1 MKVLFLNPPDMNKV
15 YEYAPDEKSGE
26 YIGMDNFGAFPPLGL
41 LYVMAYLEKHV
52 LHHELYFKDCVGER
66 FSHKKLVDYITEIK
80 PDIVA
85 VTSFTVSM
93 IDVVIAAQ
101 NIRKVVPNA
110 HICLGGYHTIAF
122 PFESAGLP
130 EFDSIVVGEGEI
142 AFTEL
147 VKAIEDKK
155 PFTEIKGVYT
165 NESIQKYRN
174 TIFKDRRFL
183 NKVSVPPAYVDD
195 IDSLPIPNR
204 EYIKDIK
211 YNSVVGVSSKLA
223 TLISSRGCPYKC
235 TFCDIPI
242 KTHRRRDPKL
252 VVDEMETCI
261 AQGYEEIH
269 FYDDLFNI
277 TPRRVMDI
285 CDEII
290 KRGLKIVWDYRG
302 RVNGIDEE
310 SIKRFKQAG
319 GRLISFGIETST
331 QEGLQMMRKG
341 TKVKQNIDALKLC
354 KKYGI
359 VTLADFIIGLP
370 HERSYDDVLKS
381 IKILTHDYR
390 PDYAQFSILSLYPN
404 TEIYD
409 QAVARGLIEDG
420 KWNEWARDPLNAK
433 LKVEHWHEFVSWDQL
448 VELQKKAYRIFYLRP
463 TSIWNMIKQLRSFDE
478 FKIKAKAALD
488 ILGINFKFGIF
499 KPKPSKPDYH
509 APIS

>member
-1 MKVLFLNPPDMNKV
+1 MKILFLNPPDMNKV
-15 YEYAPDEKSGE
+15 LEYTVDEKSQE
-26 YIGMDNFGAFPPLGL
+26 YIGMDNFGAFPPLGI
-41 LYVMAYLEKHV
+41 LYVMAYLEKNAP
-52 LHHELYFKDCVGER
+52 HHKLYFKDCVAER
-66 FSHKKLVDYITEIK
+66 GSHKDLIDYVNEIK

-93 IDVVIAAQ
+93 IDVCMAAK
-101 NIRKVVPNA
+101 NIRAIVPDA
-110 HICLGGYHTIAF
+110 HICLGGHHPIAF
-122 PFESAGLP
+122 PFEAASLP
-130 EFDSIVVGEGEI
+130 EFDSIVVGEGEVV
-142 AFTEL
+142 FTEL
-147 VKAIEDKK
+147 VKKIEDKK
-155 PFTEIKGVYT
+155 PFSDILGVYT

-174 TIFKDRRFL
+174 TTLKDRRFL
-183 NKVSVPPAYVDD
+183 NKVKVPPAYVDD

-204 EYIKDIK
+204 EYIKHLN
-211 YNSVVGVSSKLA
+211 YSSVVGVSSKLA

-235 TFCDIPI
+235 TFCDVPI

-252 VVDEMETCI
+252 VVDEMETCV
-261 AQGYEEIH
+261 AQGYDEVH

-285 CDEII
+285 CNEII

-310 SIKRFKQAG
+310 SIKMFKKAG

-370 HERSYDDVLKS
+370 HERSYDDVLNS
-381 IKILTHDYR
+381 IKILTNDYR

-404 TEIYD
+404 TEVYD
-409 QAVARGLIEDG
+409 QAVAKGLIVDG

-433 LKVEHWHEFVSWDQL
+433 LKVEHWHEFVSREQL
-448 VELQKKAYRIFYLRP
+448 VELQKKAYRMFYLRP
-463 TSIWNMIKQLRSFDE
+463 SSIWNMMKQLRSFDE

-488 ILGINFKFGIF
+488 ILGINFNFLK
-499 KPKPSKPDYH
+499 SKSSKLDYQ